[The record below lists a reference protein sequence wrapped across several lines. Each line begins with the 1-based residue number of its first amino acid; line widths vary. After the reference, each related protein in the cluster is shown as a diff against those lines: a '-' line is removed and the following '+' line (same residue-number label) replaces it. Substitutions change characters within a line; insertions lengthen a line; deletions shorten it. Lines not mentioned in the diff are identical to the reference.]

1 MRWLGIAWNIAA
13 IWFLLSVV
21 SAPFFVIIRS
31 ARARGRR
38 LFRDL
43 PNERID
49 HLATAPVLDHSQDAL

>member
-21 SAPFFVIIRS
+21 SAPFFLVIRKS
-31 ARARGRR
+31 RARGRR

-49 HLATAPVLDHSQDAL
+49 HLKPVTDNSHIWDA